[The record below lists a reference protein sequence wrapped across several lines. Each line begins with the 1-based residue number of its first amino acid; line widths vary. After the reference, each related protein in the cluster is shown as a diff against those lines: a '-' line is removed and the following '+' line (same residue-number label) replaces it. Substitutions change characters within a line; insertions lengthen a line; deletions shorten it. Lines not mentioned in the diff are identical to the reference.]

1 MDLSGYYVICSNL
14 GKHGPLEVS
23 ELDIDGGPIY
33 GLIDYGAGSEE
44 DSKSVNEYVEGSFK
58 SWVSDPVFLDVV
70 SDSIL
75 PLQSHN
81 GHGLKS
87 TINVLFCQQL
97 GQVTHK
103 LNVKPRHY

>member
-1 MDLSGYYVICSNL
+1 MDLSGHYVICSNL

-70 SDSIL
+70 SDFAITVTSRSRS
-75 PLQSHN
+75 Q
-81 GHGLKS
+81 
-87 TINVLFCQQL
+87 IND
-97 GQVTHK
+97 K
-103 LNVKPRHY
+103 